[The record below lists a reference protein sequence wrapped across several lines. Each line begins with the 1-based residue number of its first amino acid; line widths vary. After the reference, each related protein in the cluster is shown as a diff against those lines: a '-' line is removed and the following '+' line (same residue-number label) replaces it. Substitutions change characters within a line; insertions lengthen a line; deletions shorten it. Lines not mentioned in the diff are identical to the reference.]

1 MTMHLMLPGA
11 RDLRHA
17 GPEWTFMHSGPF
29 RIEATSDSLGEAI
42 FCDLALGNRAGATL
56 HERWSVAPGPLPA
69 LPGTVLMR
77 QRTADGMEAV
87 LLGVD
92 RGVVHLVSQN
102 ELVRV
107 MVAAADDERANAI
120 IAELRAAIPVRQRDA
135 AAVRVTFWSLG
146 RLGPATMVRDLEA
159 PAWTEIIPNYAAP
172 TAAALHPLLAPDWRP
187 AGARLLLWHGEP
199 GTGKTYAARALMR
212 AWQPW
217 CDTHVVVDP
226 EKFFGTADYMFQVLL
241 GDGGPGSEGD
251 DGAGPSTSRWQL
263 LVLEDTGELL
273 SADAHERSG
282 QGLSRLLNLCD
293 GLVGQGLKTLV
304 LITTNE
310 DQERLHR
317 AVTRP
322 GRCLGAVEFVPF
334 DATGAAQWCAA
345 RGVAGPSGPATLAD
359 LYARIDGRVVPERPR
374 AAGFAAA

>member
-1 MTMHLMLPGA
+1 
-11 RDLRHA
+11 
-17 GPEWTFMHSGPF
+17 
-29 RIEATSDSLGEAI
+29 
-42 FCDLALGNRAGATL
+42 
-56 HERWSVAPGPLPA
+56 
-69 LPGTVLMR
+69 MR

-120 IAELRAAIPVRQRDA
+120 IAELRAAIPIRHRDA

-187 AGARLLLWHGEP
+187 AGGRLLLWHGEP

-251 DGAGPSTSRWQL
+251 DGAGASTARWQL

-334 DATGAAQWCAA
+334 DAAGAAQWCAA

-359 LYARIDGRVVPERPR
+359 LYARLDGRVVPERPR